1 MDQTLHKKG
10 LLVLN
15 SLRRRIVA
23 VLALALGLGIL
34 GTASASAKAV
44 HTTDRTASSQV
55 QTANTA
61 SDWWW

>member
-1 MDQTLHKKG
+1 MQKG

-23 VLALALGLGIL
+23 VLALAIGLGIL
-34 GTASASAKAV
+34 GAASASAKPANV
-44 HTTDRTASSQV
+44 QVTPASSHV
-55 QTANTA
+55 QTVNTA

>member
-1 MDQTLHKKG
+1 M
-10 LLVLN
+10 LN

-23 VLALALGLGIL
+23 VLALALGLGII

-44 HTTDRTASSQV
+44 HPTNKPASTQV

-61 SDWWW
+61 ADWWW